1 MNNDLRRESGIVE
14 SLFPE
19 RFNSDTWTR
28 PENDSGTD
36 PERPHCS
43 KLSTGYMYLLLCTL
57 PWYMYTD
64 DTQKKPGKRRK
75 LQSAGMKDE

>member
-1 MNNDLRRESGIVE
+1 MNTVLRRESGIVE

-36 PERPHCS
+36 PERPEEYMS
-43 KLSTGYMYLLLCTL
+43 SDNRLLS
-57 PWYMYTD
+57 
-64 DTQKKPGKRRK
+64 
-75 LQSAGMKDE
+75 